1 MKLSVSIQP
10 PAVSGQQSA
19 FSGQRSVV
27 RRQPSAL
34 WHRLWPWPKGHA
46 TRMATLCERRRDF
59 RDY

>member
-34 WHRLWPWPKGHA
+34 WHRLWPL
-46 TRMATLCERRRDF
+46 ATLCERRLDF